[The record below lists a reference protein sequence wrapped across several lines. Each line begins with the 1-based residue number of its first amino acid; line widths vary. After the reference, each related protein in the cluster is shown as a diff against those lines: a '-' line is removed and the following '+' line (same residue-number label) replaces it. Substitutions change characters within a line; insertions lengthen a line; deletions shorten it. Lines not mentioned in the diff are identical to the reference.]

1 MSYLIRA
8 LAFAALAFG
17 VIQLFPVD
25 LSGPPDS
32 GPLVIEDPAIAAIVD
47 RACSDC
53 HTNQTDWP
61 WYAHIA
67 PASWLTARHV
77 REGREE
83 LNFST
88 WGELAVRRQF
98 SKLGEVIEYVE
109 NGEMPLPSY
118 TWAHPEARLGEADR
132 QALIDWATEL
142 RNELRSAERTQRGEG
157 EEDRTRPPDP

>member
-1 MSYLIRA
+1 MSYLTRV

-32 GPLVIEDPAIAAIVD
+32 APLVIEDPAIAAMVD

-61 WYAHIA
+61 WYARVA

-88 WGELAVRRQF
+88 WGDLAVRRQY
-98 SKLGEVIEYVE
+98 SKLGEVIEHVE
-109 NGEMPLPSY
+109 SGEMPLPSY
-118 TWAHPEARLGEADR
+118 TWAHPKARLSEAER
-132 QALIDWATEL
+132 VALIDWAEEL
-142 RNELRSAERTQRGEG
+142 RNELRSAERTRRGES
-157 EEDRTRPPDP
+157 EEDRTQPPDR